1 MTTHYFPDADELEL
15 RPFTHAFVRMMF
27 AHAAFERRI
36 SDLLTVIT
44 DVPGFGER
52 PDNRWPSNQRVK
64 RMKKLIEQHHP
75 AGLPQTA
82 ELLAFLESSVL
93 LSHDRNLLAHGTWWE
108 LDADVGTITVRS
120 GADWPQE
127 DQHRTFTIAD
137 IDATAISLD
146 DLEVELWRIQKAI
159 ASRSVAARPQNGN
172 TSFGGEGALGP

>member
-15 RPFTHAFVRMMF
+15 RPFTRAFVRLMF

-44 DVPGFGER
+44 GVPGFGER
-52 PDNRWPSNQRVK
+52 SGNRWPSNQRVK
-64 RMKKLIEQHHP
+64 RMKKLIKEHHP
-75 AGLPQTA
+75 AGLAHTT
-82 ELLAFLESSVL
+82 ELLAFLDSSVR

-108 LDADVGTITVRS
+108 LDADVGTIAVRA
-120 GADWPQE
+120 GTDWPQE

-146 DLEVELWRIQKAI
+146 NLEVELWKIQRAI
-159 ASRSVAARPQNGN
+159 ANS
-172 TSFGGEGALGP
+172 LGR